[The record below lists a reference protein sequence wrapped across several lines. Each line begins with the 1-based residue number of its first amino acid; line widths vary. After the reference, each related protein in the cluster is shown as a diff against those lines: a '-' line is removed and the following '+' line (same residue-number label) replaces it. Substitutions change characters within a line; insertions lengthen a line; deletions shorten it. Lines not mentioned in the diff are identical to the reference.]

1 MDSYTSAAFPTFGWT
16 AATAEL
22 AQLSNRRL
30 EAAQAVA
37 SCCFSVPSFL
47 FSSKKEQKQ
56 SFFGQQSFWK
66 EGWKQ
71 RKLSLVQLSIF
82 DF

>member
-1 MDSYTSAAFPTFGWT
+1 
-16 AATAEL
+16 
-22 AQLSNRRL
+22 L